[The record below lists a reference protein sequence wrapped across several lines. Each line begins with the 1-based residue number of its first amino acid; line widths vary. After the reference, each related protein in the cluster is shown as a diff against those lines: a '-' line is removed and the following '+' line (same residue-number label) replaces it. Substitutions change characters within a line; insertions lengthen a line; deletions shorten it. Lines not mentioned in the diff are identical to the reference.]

1 MALLTL
7 KEEENTSIAVWEIT
21 ESIDDFKNS
30 IYYKNIQ
37 NFKSKKRQLE
47 FLCTRLLLEEI
58 NKDLRIS
65 YNTFGAPEINNGQF
79 ISISHSDKLIAI
91 IVSDKKVG
99 IDIEK
104 ISNKAYKVMSKF
116 LSLNDKIQSNDNE
129 TTLSWCA
136 KETIFKWHQKGNISF
151 KNDITIKSIKHSPVN
166 NIHIEFM
173 QNLFILKFLK
183 INNHFL
189 VYVCK

>member
-21 ESIDDFKNS
+21 ESLDDFKDS
-30 IYYKNIQ
+30 IYYKKIQ
-37 NFKSKKRQLE
+37 NFKSKKRKLQ
-47 FLCTRLLLEEI
+47 FLCTRLLLNEI
-58 NKDLRIS
+58 NKDLKIT

-79 ISISHSDKLIAI
+79 ISISHSDKLITI
-91 IVSDKKVG
+91 IVSDKRVG

-104 ISNKAYKVMSKF
+104 ISNKALKVMSKF
-116 LSLNDKIQSNDNE
+116 LSLDDKTQYNDNE

-136 KETIFKWHQKGNISF
+136 KETIFKWYQKGNISF
-151 KNDITIKSIKHSPVN
+151 KDDIIIKSIKHSPIN

>member
-1 MALLTL
+1 MAVFTL
-7 KEEENTSIAVWEIT
+7 KEEANTLIAVWEIT
-21 ESIDDFKNS
+21 ESLDDFKNS
-30 IYYKNIQ
+30 IYYKKIQ
-37 NFKSKKRQLE
+37 NFKSKKRQLQ
-47 FLCTRLLLEEI
+47 FLCTRLLLKEI
-58 NKDLRIS
+58 NKDLRIT

-79 ISISHSDKLIAI
+79 ISISHSDKLITI

-116 LSLNDKIQSNDNE
+116 LSLNDKTQYNDNE
-129 TTLSWCA
+129 TTLCWCA
-136 KETIFKWHQKGNISF
+136 KETIFKWYQKGNISF
-151 KNDITIKSIKHSPVN
+151 KDDITIKSIKHSPIN